1 MRLLDRFDY
10 EGVDINSDFIKSCK
24 KKYPQIN
31 FFVSNKPKK
40 IVDYVVMSGTY
51 NLATLNDVI
60 FWEKYI
66 FQNLVECFE
75 LCKTGLIFNMHVNN
89 ITIIRN
95 KIFYTTEKRMTSLL
109 SNITKNIRFYKSDHF
124 KNERIFIISR

>member
-66 FQNLVECFE
+66 FQNLSF
-75 LCKTGLIFNMHVNN
+75 
-89 ITIIRN
+89 
-95 KIFYTTEKRMTSLL
+95 
-109 SNITKNIRFYKSDHF
+109 
-124 KNERIFIISR
+124 

>member
-1 MRLLDRFDY
+1 MQLLDRFDY

-24 KKYPQIN
+24 QKYPKIN

-51 NLATLNDVI
+51 NLATLNDVN

-66 FQNLVECFE
+66 FYNLMECFE
-75 LCKTGLIFNMHVNN
+75 LCKIGLIFNMHVDNF
-89 ITIIRN
+89 TTIRN
-95 KIFYTTEKRMTSLL
+95 KIFYTTEARMISLL
-109 SNITKNIRFYKSDHF
+109 SKITKKIKYYKSDHF
-124 KNERIFIISR
+124 KNERIFNLLR